1 MRLTRR
7 ALTGGL
13 TLGLATTSLA
23 VGRAWSAEP
32 LAPEPAVIRGE
43 AKAGGRTVAYRAV
56 AAETVLPG
64 PDGAPEATLF
74 STAYFAEGEDAAA
87 RPVTFFFNGGP
98 GAATIDL
105 REGLAPVH
113 TRNAAGRGFRLADN
127 PDTLIDASDLVFVDP
142 GGIGYSRFLKPGVA
156 ARYWGVDEDARAV
169 ADFIAIWLKANGREA
184 SPKYLVGES
193 YAGIRVGMVAERM
206 ARLPEPVRFDGV
218 VLVSPSTGTRGA
230 KDLAAAA
237 DPAVRALPSQAA
249 TALYYGKSAHAGA
262 EPAVLAEAARGWAE
276 GDYARA
282 LAKGETISPALSA
295 KVAREL
301 SGYLGLPEA
310 QVLAADLRIPMDRF
324 IRELLAEREARI
336 GLSDARAHA
345 PYFVTDAQRPPYDDP
360 STSPYTLTY
369 NLTEAVEHLYRQVF
383 GYRPLGPY
391 VRLSYEA
398 NGGWNHEVEGGPRAM
413 PLVFKELMA
422 ADPDLRVSLML
433 GCYDLNIP
441 YAGPLNE
448 YLAADLPS
456 DRFAH
461 RLFEAG
467 HSIFSDPVG
476 RRQASAD
483 LRAFVQAG

>member
-1 MRLTRR
+1 MRLPRR
-7 ALTGGL
+7 ALTGSL
-13 TLGLATTSLA
+13 TLGLAGASLA
-23 VGRAWSAEP
+23 KGRAWSAEP
-32 LAPEPAVIRGE
+32 LPPEPAVIHGE
-43 AKAGGRTVAYRAV
+43 ARAGGRTIPYRAV
-56 AAETVLPG
+56 AAETVLSG

-74 STAYFAEGEDAAA
+74 FTAYFAEGQDAAA

-127 PDTLIDASDLVFVDP
+127 PDPLIDASDLVFVDP
-142 GGIGYSRFLKPGVA
+142 GGVGYSRFLKPGVSS
-156 ARYWGVDEDARAV
+156 RYWGVDEDARAV
-169 ADFIAIWLKANGREA
+169 ADFIALWLKANGREA

-218 VLVSPSTGTRGA
+218 VRVSPSTGTRGA
-230 KDLAAAA
+230 PASAAAA

-262 EPAVLAEAARGWAE
+262 TPAALAEAARDWAE
-276 GDYARA
+276 GVYARA
-282 LAKGETISPALSA
+282 LEKGEAISAAERA
-295 KVAREL
+295 KVASEL
-301 SGYLGLPEA
+301 SGYLGFPEA
-310 QVLAADLRIPMDRF
+310 QVVAADLRIPRERF

-336 GLSDARAHA
+336 GLSDSRAHA
-345 PYFVTDAQRPPYDDP
+345 PLFVTDAQRPPYDDP

-369 NLTEAVEHLYRQVF
+369 NLTEAVEHLYRETF
-383 GYRPLGPY
+383 GYKPFGPY

-398 NGGWNHEVEGGPRAM
+398 NGGWNNQVEGGPRAM
-413 PLVFKELMA
+413 PLVFKDLMA

-448 YLAADLPS
+448 YLAADLPAG
-456 DRFAH
+456 RFSH

>member
-7 ALTGGL
+7 ALTGSL
-13 TLGLATTSLA
+13 TLGLAGASLA
-23 VGRAWSAEP
+23 KGRAWSAEP
-32 LAPEPAVIRGE
+32 LTPEPAVIHGE
-43 AKAGGRTVAYRAV
+43 ARAGGRTIPYRAV
-56 AAETVLPG
+56 AAETVLSG

-74 STAYFAEGEDAAA
+74 FTAYFAEGQDAAA

-142 GGIGYSRFLKPGVA
+142 GGVGYSRFLKPGVSS
-156 ARYWGVDEDARAV
+156 RYWGVDEDARAV
-169 ADFIAIWLKANGREA
+169 ADFIALWLKANGREA

-230 KDLAAAA
+230 PALAAAA

-262 EPAVLAEAARGWAE
+262 TPAALAEAARDWAE
-276 GDYARA
+276 GVYARA
-282 LAKGETISPALSA
+282 LEKGEAISAAERA
-295 KVAREL
+295 KVASEL
-301 SGYLGLPEA
+301 SGYLGFPEA
-310 QVLAADLRIPMDRF
+310 QVVAADLRIPRERF

-336 GLSDARAHA
+336 GLSDSRAHA
-345 PYFVTDAQRPPYDDP
+345 PLFVTDAQRPPYDDP

-369 NLTEAVEHLYRQVF
+369 NLTEAVEHLYRETF
-383 GYRPLGPY
+383 GYTPFGPY

-398 NGGWNHEVEGGPRAM
+398 NGGWDNQVEGGPR
-413 PLVFKELMA
+413 
-422 ADPDLRVSLML
+422 
-433 GCYDLNIP
+433 
-441 YAGPLNE
+441 NE
-448 YLAADLPS
+448 YLAADLPAG
-456 DRFAH
+456 RFSH

-467 HSIFSDPVG
+467 HSIFSAPVG

>member
-1 MRLTRR
+1 MQLTRR
-7 ALTGGL
+7 ALTGSL
-13 TLGLATTSLA
+13 TLGLATASLVPA
-23 VGRAWSAEP
+23 HAWAGEP
-32 LAPEPAVIRGE
+32 LTPEPAVIRGE
-43 AKAGGRTVAYRAV
+43 ARAGGRIVPYRAV

-113 TRNAAGRGFRLADN
+113 TRNAPGRGFRLADN

-156 ARYWGVDEDARAV
+156 SRYWGVDEDARAV

-206 ARLPEPVRFDGV
+206 ARRPLPVRFDGI
-218 VLVSPSTGTRGA
+218 VLVSPSTATRGA
-230 KDLAAAA
+230 TALAAAA
-237 DPAVRALPSQAA
+237 DPVVRALPSQAA
-249 TALYYGKSAHAGA
+249 TALDYGKSAHAGA
-262 EPAVLAEAARGWAE
+262 APAALAEAARDWAE
-276 GDYARA
+276 GVYAKA
-282 LAKGETISPALSA
+282 LDQGDDISPAQRA

-301 SGYLGLPEA
+301 SGYLGFPEA
-310 QVLAADLRIPMDRF
+310 QVVAADLRVPMDRF

-369 NLTEAVEHLYRQVF
+369 NLTEAVEHLYRETF
-383 GYRPLGPY
+383 GYKPFGPY

-398 NGGWNHEVEGGPRAM
+398 NGGWNHVVEGGPRNM
-413 PLVFKELMA
+413 PLVFKDLMA
-422 ADPDLRVSLML
+422 ADPELRVSLML

-441 YAGPLNE
+441 YAEPLNE
-448 YLAADLPS
+448 YLAADLPG
-456 DRFAH
+456 DRFSH

-483 LRAFVQAG
+483 LRAFVQGV